1 MSQNIKSPAEKKAKQ
16 RETKSLLISLFLASM
31 IVIFALISTFIEFES
46 SSSKTIMATAIIIST
61 AIGIFLLTRWIKSL
75 DEYEVVIN
83 ARASMI
89 ALYSSL
95 LYLPFQYLSE
105 INLIPEINIAFLFM
119 FIWLVYM
126 LAMFFIVY
134 KKANN

>member
-31 IVIFALISTFIEFES
+31 IVIFALISTFIDFES

>member
-1 MSQNIKSPAEKKAKQ
+1 MSQNTKSPAEHKAKQ
-16 RETKSLLISLFLASM
+16 RETKSLLINLFVATM
-31 IVIFALISTFIEFES
+31 IVILAVASTFFEFES
-46 SSSKTIMATAIIIST
+46 SNSKIIMSTAIIIST
-61 AIGIFLLTRWIKSL
+61 VVGVFLLTRWIKSL
-75 DEYEVVIN
+75 DEYEAGIN

-105 INLIPEINIAFLFM
+105 INVIPEINIAFLFM

-126 LAMFFIVY
+126 FAMFFIVC
-134 KKANN
+134 KKTNN

>member
-1 MSQNIKSPAEKKAKQ
+1 
-16 RETKSLLISLFLASM
+16 
-31 IVIFALISTFIEFES
+31 
-46 SSSKTIMATAIIIST
+46 MATAIIIST